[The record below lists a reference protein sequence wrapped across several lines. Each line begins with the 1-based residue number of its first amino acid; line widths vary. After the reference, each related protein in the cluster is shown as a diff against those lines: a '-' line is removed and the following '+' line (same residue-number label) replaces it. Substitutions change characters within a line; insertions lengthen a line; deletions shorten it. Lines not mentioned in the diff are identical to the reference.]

1 MELTVEVGTEPG
13 PKESGKG
20 GGNKPRDNTV
30 GQQQEGGQLERGE
43 LETASKELGMM

>member
-20 GGNKPRDNTV
+20 GGNKPRDNTM
-30 GQQQEGGQLERGE
+30 GQQQEGGQLGRGE
-43 LETASKELGMM
+43 LETASEELAQV